1 MTCDCVKLPNHGFIM
16 PTRSADCFPGLM
28 STAAAIPSISAI
40 EGDTDER
47 QPLLELS
54 PSEVMVDG
62 GTEDELEESAQ
73 EILIKDVTETRSRW
87 TIAVYA
93 ILALS
98 GVLLLAIFIKGFIDA
113 DDVEVNLISIWISIS
128 SQILVV

>member
-1 MTCDCVKLPNHGFIM
+1 M
-16 PTRSADCFPGLM
+16 SA
-28 STAAAIPSISAI
+28 AAAIPSISVI
-40 EGDTDER
+40 EDDTDER

-62 GTEDELEESAQ
+62 GTEVEESAQ

-98 GVLLLAIFIKGFIDA
+98 GALLLAIFIKGFIDA

>member
-1 MTCDCVKLPNHGFIM
+1 
-16 PTRSADCFPGLM
+16 M

-113 DDVEVNLISIWISIS
+113 DDVEVNLISIWTSIS